1 MEKKLLCAYCRKLV
15 DYELETRFTIVPM
28 IGERISFAETYG
40 ICKIC
45 GREIL
50 FQRYMIITWKL
61 WTEYIG
67 LQKSERGI

>member
-45 GREIL
+45 GREI
-50 FQRYMIITWKL
+50 FY
-61 WTEYIG
+61 
-67 LQKSERGI
+67 SRGT

>member
-28 IGERISFAETYG
+28 MGERISFAETYG

-45 GREIL
+45 GKEI
-50 FQRYMIITWKL
+50 FIP
-61 WTEYIG
+61 
-67 LQKSERGI
+67 